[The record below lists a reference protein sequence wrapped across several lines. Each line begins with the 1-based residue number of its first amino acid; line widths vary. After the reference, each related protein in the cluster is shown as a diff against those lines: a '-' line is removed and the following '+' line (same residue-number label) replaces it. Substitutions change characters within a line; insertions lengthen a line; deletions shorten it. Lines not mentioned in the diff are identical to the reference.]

1 VCNPLIYERASQ
13 RVKAPDCLRRGAAP
27 SKLRRVKCLKCG
39 CKLDLSAEI
48 CAVCGTP
55 LDADGDGLPDVL
67 GELVERKARAIV
79 EAERAKLGA
88 PAAPSKR
95 DESAVKQ
102 ERLATCRRDLERNR
116 ATARPMWLM
125 NRLGLGAILIF
136 GFVVG
141 GIMLPACGE
150 PLIWER
156 SLVAAPLLCPIVCEG
171 CSGPGRIFTW
181 HERSNTYE
189 GNVST
194 QLCTT
199 PKVDVSALR
208 WIDVTER
215 EEKDLRP
222 YRLTLW
228 ASVPFDFALV
238 VSVLSL
244 IAPFWF
250 ASVRKKLLA
259 REQSRLEAQLQ
270 TLERG

>member
-1 VCNPLIYERASQ
+1 MAALPSPEAPER
-13 RVKAPDCLRRGAAP
+13 LRCGAARP
-27 SKLRRVKCLKCG
+27 KLLHVKCLKCG
-39 CKLDLSAEI
+39 SKLDLSAEV
-48 CAVCGTP
+48 CAVCGTL
-55 LDADGDGLPDVL
+55 LDADGDGLPDAL

-79 EAERAKLGA
+79 EAERAKLAA
-88 PAAPSKR
+88 PAAPPKL
-95 DESAVKQ
+95 DERGSKQ

-116 ATARPMWLM
+116 AAPRPAWLM
-125 NRLGLGAILIF
+125 NRVGLASILLL

-150 PLIWER
+150 PLIFER
-156 SLVAAPLLCPIVCEG
+156 SLVAAPLLCPMVCEG

-181 HERSNTYE
+181 HESSSSYE

-199 PKVDVSALR
+199 PKVNVSALG
-208 WIDVTER
+208 WVDVTQR
-215 EEKDLRP
+215 EEKDLKP

-238 VSVLSL
+238 ACALSL

-250 ASVRKKLLA
+250 AILRKKLLA
-259 REQSRLEAQLQ
+259 REQARLEAQLQ